1 MSATET
7 IPADAATEAPPSVTA
22 VIATRGRPELVQAID
37 AIVDHDYGGRVD
49 VLVVFDH
56 CEPDPTLARAGVDGD
71 RRVQVRVNDRT
82 PGLAGGRNTGVLLAT
97 GDLVAFCDDD
107 DEWRP
112 GKLRAQVRA
121 LEALPEARMATTGI
135 EIHYG
140 DRRKVRVPDTERM
153 TFEGFLHDRQT
164 EAHPSTFLFDRRFLL
179 DDLGFVDEELP
190 GSLAEDY
197 DYLLRVSRLGP
208 IAVAPAP
215 FVTIHWGEAS
225 FFSRRW
231 QMTYDA
237 LDHLLGKYPEF
248 AEHPRALA
256 RIRGQQAI
264 ALAALGDKAGARRLV
279 RETLGLRRTEKR
291 GYLALLISTGLVS
304 GEQAMKAANWFGRGI

>member
-1 MSATET
+1 LSATEI
-7 IPADAATEAPPSVTA
+7 IPADAATEAPPSVTV
-22 VIATRGRPELVQAID
+22 VIATRGRPELVRAID
-37 AIVDHDYGGRVD
+37 AIVDHDYRGRVD

-56 CEPDPTLARAGVDGD
+56 CEPDPTLAREGVDGD
-71 RRVQVRVNDRT
+71 RRVQVLVNDRT
-82 PGLAGGRNTGVLLAT
+82 PGLAGGRNTGMLSAT

-107 DEWRP
+107 DEWRS

-140 DRRKVRVPDTERM
+140 DRRKGRVPETERM

-179 DDLGFVDEELP
+179 DDLGFVDVELP
-190 GSLAEDY
+190 GSMAENS

-256 RIRGQQAI
+256 RIRGQQAF
-264 ALAALGDKAGARRLV
+264 ALAALGDRAGAQRLV
-279 RETLGLRRTEKR
+279 RETLGLRWTEKR